1 MPNRS
6 CVSTQNKKD
15 KLSKNGKVEK
25 DKLRYN
31 TLCTACIALQLELKF
46 QICNLCNKGFTTKN
60 TPFNVIKF
68 KAVFKNRGRKISSGI
83 IEIK

>member
-31 TLCTACIALQLELKF
+31 TLCTACIAPQLELKF
-46 QICNLCNKGFTTKN
+46 QICNLCNKGLY
-60 TPFNVIKF
+60 
-68 KAVFKNRGRKISSGI
+68 
-83 IEIK
+83 